1 MCTSSLFRTNY
12 FAQDGMT
19 ALMWASYQG
28 HSETV
33 PLLLS
38 AGVHVDLQDEVKY
51 GTYILC
57 GSDFVSQTVM

>member
-1 MCTSSLFRTNY
+1 
-12 FAQDGMT
+12 MT